1 MTIGINDIR
10 SAITLASFVAFL
22 GVVIWA
28 YRPGR
33 KAGFDAAARSVLD
46 DTDERAT
53 AGKTQGVQQ

>member
-1 MTIGINDIR
+1 MTLDINDIR
-10 SAITLASFVAFL
+10 SAITLASLVAFL

-33 KAGFDAAARSVLD
+33 KSGFDEAARSVLD
-46 DTDERAT
+46 EADERAT